1 MTFGN
6 NNVEVLLNFINR
18 KFDLEQIMDLC
29 SRITAQK
36 IEILCT
42 EIVVFDNSSIPF
54 DSAVSVYQD
63 GRWIGNLKQSN
74 PFTLLESMH
83 DFELIDYKRINK
95 PNIFSHA
102 FFYQGQKLKEVEIWC
117 N

>member
-1 MTFGN
+1 MA
-6 NNVEVLLNFINR
+6 
-18 KFDLEQIMDLC
+18 QIMELC

-42 EIVVFDNSSIPF
+42 EIVVVDNSSIPF
-54 DSAVSVYQD
+54 DSAVTVYQD
-63 GRWIGNLKQSN
+63 GRWIGSPKQSN
-74 PFTLLESMH
+74 PFALLENMFE
-83 DFELIDYKRINK
+83 FELIEYKRINK
-95 PNIFSHA
+95 PNIFSHS